1 MLKPNEF
8 KNKNDSLKPREQ
20 LMRSI
25 TASEVSDDALLAILL
40 KTGTNGCD
48 VVELARRLIDAF
60 GSLRNLVNSD
70 WRQIQERISCYNKIN
85 PAKRILGIGLV
96 KSLELAA
103 AFELGRRS
111 NRMTFQDLR
120 KKQIRTPSDAYD
132 IFVNVAPTSC
142 GTEIVYVL
150 PLDSKNRPICE
161 PIKISDG
168 AISFVLIEPIIIFR
182 EAVRWNA
189 KSIIV
194 AHCHPSGDPTPSKE
208 DVEVTEKLREGSNLL
223 KISLL
228 DHLVLGAPNSN
239 EGSGFVSIEEFLRT

>member
-1 MLKPNEF
+1 MHKPNEF

-25 TASEVSDDALLAILL
+25 ATSEVSDDALLAILL
-40 KTGTNGCD
+40 KTGSNGCD

-60 GSLRNLVNSD
+60 GSLKILVNSD
-70 WRQIQERISCYNKIN
+70 WRQIQERISCYNKSN
-85 PAKRILGIGLV
+85 PERRILGIGLV
-96 KSLELAA
+96 KCLELAA
-103 AFELGRRS
+103 AFELGRRG

-132 IFVNVAPTSC
+132 ILFNAVPISC
-142 GTEIVYVL
+142 ETETVYVI

-161 PIKISDG
+161 PIRVSDG
-168 AISFVLIEPIIIFR
+168 SVSFALVEPIIVFR
-182 EAVRWNA
+182 EAVRWSA

-208 DVEVTEKLREGSNLL
+208 DIEATFKLKEAAKLL
-223 KISLL
+223 NISLL
-228 DHLVLGAPNSN
+228 DHLVLGSPNSN
-239 EGSGFVSIEEFLRT
+239 ERLGFVSIEEFSQT

>member
-25 TASEVSDDALLAILL
+25 AASEVSDDALLAILL
-40 KTGTNGCD
+40 KTGSNGCH

-70 WRQIQERISCYNKIN
+70 WRQIQERIACYNKSN
-85 PAKRILGIGLV
+85 TDKRILGIGLV
-96 KSLELAA
+96 KCLELAA
-103 AFELGRRS
+103 AFELGRRG

-120 KKQIRTPSDAYD
+120 KRQIRTPSDAYD
-132 IFVNVAPTSC
+132 IFFNTAPISC
-142 GTEIVYVL
+142 ETEIVYVL

-168 AISFVLIEPIIIFR
+168 SVSFALIEPIIVFR
-182 EAVRWNA
+182 EAVRWSA

-194 AHCHPSGDPTPSKE
+194 AHSHPSGDPTPSKE
-208 DVEVTEKLREGSNLL
+208 DIEATLKLKEAAKILNVT
-223 KISLL
+223 LL
-228 DHLVLGAPNSN
+228 DHLVLGTPNSN
-239 EGSGFVSIEEFLRT
+239 ANSGYVSIEEYC

>member
-1 MLKPNEF
+1 MHKPNKF

-25 TASEVSDDALLAILL
+25 VTSEVSDDALLAILL
-40 KTGTNGCD
+40 KTGSNGCD

-60 GSLRNLVNSD
+60 GSLKSLVNSD
-70 WRQIQERISCYNKIN
+70 WRQIQERISCYNKSN
-85 PAKRILGIGLV
+85 SNRRILGIGLV
-96 KSLELAA
+96 KCLELAA
-103 AFELGRRS
+103 AFELGRRG

-132 IFVNVAPTSC
+132 ILFNAVPVSC
-142 GTEIVYVL
+142 ETETVYVM

-161 PIKISDG
+161 PIKVSDG
-168 AISFVLIEPIIIFR
+168 SVSFALVEPIIVFR
-182 EAVRWNA
+182 EAVRWSA

-208 DVEVTEKLREGSNLL
+208 DIEATFKLKESAKLL
-223 KISLL
+223 NISLL
-228 DHLVLGAPNSN
+228 DHIVLGSPNSN
-239 EGSGFVSIEEFLRT
+239 ERLGFVSIEEFSQT